1 MSHQRTLKKC
11 LNVVQKKCLIIA
23 INIALEDPVSTSSSD
38 DPRVSHNEQ
47 NKSSI
52 VKETHFCS
60 NIQQICNYS
69 KKCNRKNQNPDPY
82 LELKRHLL
90 DLKMN
95 NQRSILTSLARHN
108 LLSEKAGKS

>member
-1 MSHQRTLKKC
+1 ML
-11 LNVVQKKCLIIA
+11 KKCLIIA

-38 DPRVSHNEQ
+38 DPRVSHTEQ

-60 NIQQICNYS
+60 NIQQICNYR
-69 KKCNRKNQNPDPY
+69 KKYNRKNQNPDPY
-82 LELKRHLL
+82 LELMRHLL

-95 NQRSILTSLARHN
+95 NQSKHFNVLGETQPLVRER
-108 LLSEKAGKS
+108 GKS